1 MKIRKA
7 NPESDERCETCRY
20 FIQHYVKV
28 PFINMDYG
36 EANDGYCIQ
45 KRRKN
50 VRTDRICE
58 EYAAHIKAP
67 DRTN

>member
-7 NPESDERCETCRY
+7 NPETEERCETCRY

-45 KRRKN
+45 KIRKN